1 MDNQLKQFKLLSGDE
16 IICEVVEWPD
26 VEDEFA
32 DIIVRNV
39 YEIKCLYNPT
49 NGYRIHSLRPW
60 YTMQM
65 QEGIY
70 QSINSQHITSEANPV
85 SDLIQHYKQSIKAEL
100 ELTSLTSEEIEE
112 EMLNEELE
120 SFPDEE
126 NVIVFP
132 SKDKMH

>member
-1 MDNQLKQFKLLSGDE
+1 MNNQLKQFKLLSGDE

-65 QEGIY
+65 QEGIF

-85 SDLIQHYKQSIKAEL
+85 RDLIEHYKQSIEAEL
-100 ELTSLTSEEIEE
+100 ESISLTTEEVEK
-112 EMLNEELE
+112 EMTREDLE
-120 SFPDEE
+120 SFDEE
-126 NVIVFP
+126 ENIISFP
-132 SKDKMH
+132 TKDKMH

>member
-1 MDNQLKQFKLLSGDE
+1 MDKQLKQFKLLSGDE

-26 VEDEFA
+26 EEDEYV

-39 YEIKCLYNPT
+39 YEIKCFYNPS

-60 YTMQM
+60 YTLQM
-65 QEGIY
+65 QDGIY

-85 SDLIQHYKQSIKAEL
+85 SNLIEHYKQSIDAEQQSE
-100 ELTSLTSEEIEE
+100 ELSTEEIEL
-112 EMLNEELE
+112 EMSEADLDSLG
-120 SFPDEE
+120 DE

-132 SKDKMH
+132 NKDKMH

>member
-1 MDNQLKQFKLLSGDE
+1 
-16 IICEVVEWPD
+16 
-26 VEDEFA
+26 
-32 DIIVRNV
+32 
-39 YEIKCLYNPT
+39 
-49 NGYRIHSLRPW
+49 
-60 YTMQM
+60 MQM

>member
-1 MDNQLKQFKLLSGDE
+1 MNNQLKQFKLLSGDE

-26 VEDEFA
+26 VEDEYT

-65 QEGIY
+65 QEGIF

-85 SDLIQHYKQSIKAEL
+85 RDLIEHYKQSIEAEL
-100 ELTSLTSEEIEE
+100 ESISLTTEEVEK
-112 EMLNEELE
+112 EMTREDLE
-120 SFPDEE
+120 SFDEE
-126 NVIVFP
+126 ENIISFP
-132 SKDKMH
+132 TKDKMH

>member
-49 NGYRIHSLRPW
+49 NGYRVHSLRPW

-65 QEGIY
+65 QEGIF

-85 SDLIQHYKQSIKAEL
+85 RDLIEHYKQSIEAEL
-100 ELTSLTSEEIEE
+100 ESISLTTEEVEK
-112 EMLNEELE
+112 EMTREDLE
-120 SFPDEE
+120 SFDEE
-126 NVIVFP
+126 ENIISFP
-132 SKDKMH
+132 TKDKMH

>member
-1 MDNQLKQFKLLSGDE
+1 MNNQLKQFKLLSGDE

-26 VEDEFA
+26 VEDEYT

-39 YEIKCLYNPT
+39 YEIKCLYNPA

-65 QEGIY
+65 QEGIF

-85 SDLIQHYKQSIKAEL
+85 RDLIEHYKQSIEAEL
-100 ELTSLTSEEIEE
+100 ESISLTTEEVEK
-112 EMLNEELE
+112 EMTREDLE
-120 SFPDEE
+120 SFAEEE
-126 NVIVFP
+126 NIISFP
-132 SKDKMH
+132 TKDKMH

>member
-1 MDNQLKQFKLLSGDE
+1 MNNQLKQFKLLSGDE

-49 NGYRIHSLRPW
+49 NGYRVHSLRPW

-65 QEGIY
+65 QEGIF

-85 SDLIQHYKQSIKAEL
+85 RDLIEHYKQSIEAEL
-100 ELTSLTSEEIEE
+100 ESISLTTEEVEK
-112 EMLNEELE
+112 EMTREDLE
-120 SFPDEE
+120 SFDEE
-126 NVIVFP
+126 ENIISFP
-132 SKDKMH
+132 TKDKMH